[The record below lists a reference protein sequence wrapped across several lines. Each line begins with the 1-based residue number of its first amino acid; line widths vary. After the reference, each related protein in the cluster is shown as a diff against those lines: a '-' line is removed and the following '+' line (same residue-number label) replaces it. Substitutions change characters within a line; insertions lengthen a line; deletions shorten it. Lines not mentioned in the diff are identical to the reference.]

1 VVAIG
6 VGVQEGAALA
16 GHAGQVAGRGLADDA
31 HQGLVDEG
39 LVQAPFAHQVLLQVV
54 QLGPLDAPVDRRHAD
69 GQRRDEVEDGQAQL
83 VQRRVQVARDL
94 DDPLARRLPSRR

>member
-54 QLGPLDAPVDRRHAD
+54 QLGPLDRPSTAAMRTASGAMRSKM
-69 GQRRDEVEDGQAQL
+69 
-83 VQRRVQVARDL
+83 AR
-94 DDPLARRLPSRR
+94 PSWSSGVFR